1 MSLALISLLIL
12 IAVILIGF
20 FKKTNVGLLA
30 ILAVTIFGALIGES
44 DSDIISGFSSST
56 FVMLLGVS
64 FLCAVGITNG
74 TLEAA
79 TPSWPP
85 SSSS

>member
-1 MSLALISLLIL
+1 MDLALISLLVL

-20 FKKTNVGLLA
+20 FRKINVGLLA
-30 ILAVTIFGALIGES
+30 VLAVTIFGSLIGES
-44 DSDIISGFSSST
+44 DSSIISGFSSST

-74 TLEAA
+74 SLELL
-79 TPSWPP
+79 SKKFLHL
-85 SSSS
+85 SG